1 MKEIVLVGTRVFPV
15 EFRVVNRF
23 TKIVM
28 ACSGVGV
35 DFSRIDK
42 NIQSLENCLE
52 QTLAVDPAEQL
63 HVGIDLG
70 TAYIVVVVLNS
81 RKEPVGCAMEFA
93 QVIKDG
99 LVVDFMGATKIVKK
113 LVKQLEQR
121 LNRKLTHAAIAV
133 PPGTGEKDCSTHSYV
148 AEGAGLEVTCILD
161 EPTAAN
167 AVLGLEN
174 GVIVDI
180 GGGTTGLAI
189 FKDGKVVNVADEPTG
204 GTHVSLVLAG
214 NYRIPFTEAENLKMQ
229 VERHGEILTVVR
241 PVIQKMASIIK
252 THIAG
257 HDISEIYLVGGT
269 CCLKNMEEIIEKEL
283 GLPVYKPA
291 NPFLVTPLGIA
302 LNCKV

>member
-1 MKEIVLVGTRVFPV
+1 M
-15 EFRVVNRF
+15 N
-23 TKIVM
+23 
-28 ACSGVGV
+28 
-35 DFSRIDK
+35 FSRINN
-42 NIQSLENCLE
+42 NIQTLEKCLE
-52 QTLAVDPAEQL
+52 QTLAVDPNEKL

-70 TAYIVVVVLNS
+70 TAYIVVVVLNEQ
-81 RKEPVGCAMEFA
+81 KQPVGCAMEFA

-99 LVVDFMGATKIVKK
+99 LVVDFMGATKIVRK
-113 LVKQLEQR
+113 LVKQLEER
-121 LNRKLTHAAIAV
+121 LGRKLTHAAIAV

-148 AEGAGLEVTCILD
+148 AEGAGLEVTSILD

-167 AVLGLEN
+167 AVLGLKN

-180 GGGTTGLAI
+180 GGGTTGLSI
-189 FKDGKVVNVADEPTG
+189 FKNGKVIHVADEATG

-214 NYRIPFTEAENLKMQ
+214 NYRISFTEAEELKMQ
-229 VERHGEILTVVR
+229 LERHDEVLTIVR

-257 HDISEIYLVGGT
+257 HKISEIYLVGGT
-269 CCLKNMEEIIEKEL
+269 CCLTNMEKIIEKEL

-302 LNCKV
+302 LNCAV